1 MFLEGVDIEIMKQM
15 ESLGM
20 TFDID
25 ALDIENSYNNSSN
38 NNNSNNDPYLKNKIS
53 LEEVRDL
60 PDESRDVD
68 ALEKLFMKSYE
79 ESSMYE
85 DILFDRWK
93 DGELGDEEMNED
105 DYDEGDFDE
114 PCYYDNNNEINCLDA
129 VAAYDPND
137 EPRPGSYK

>member
-1 MFLEGVDIEIMKQM
+1 LFLEGVDIEMMKQL

-25 ALDIENSYNNSSN
+25 ALDIENSYNNNSN

-53 LEEVRDL
+53 LEDVRDL

-93 DGELGDEEMNED
+93 DGEFGDEENED
-105 DYDEGDFDE
+105 DHDEGDFDE
-114 PCYYDNNNEINCLDA
+114 PCYYDNNNEIYCLDA
-129 VAAYDPND
+129 VAAYDPID
-137 EPRPGSYK
+137 EPQPGSYK